1 MAFDPKPVSL
11 EEYNQSLRDSVN
23 AYYVHAMNDPSMS
36 REEAVS
42 STAQMAENY
51 LNAVDE
57 FQAAQAAQ
65 TEIGTEGE
73 ITSGSGTGVE
83 DGIDFGEDL
92 EGGEGCEDG
101 MDM

>member
-57 FQAAQAAQ
+57 FQAAQ
-65 TEIGTEGE
+65 TEIGTEGD
-73 ITSGSGTGVE
+73 ITSGNGTGVE
-83 DGIDFGEDL
+83 DGIDSGEDL

>member
-1 MAFDPKPVSL
+1 
-11 EEYNQSLRDSVN
+11 
-23 AYYVHAMNDPSMS
+23 
-36 REEAVS
+36 
-42 STAQMAENY
+42 MAENY

-57 FQAAQAAQ
+57 FQAAQ

-73 ITSGSGTGVE
+73 ITSGNGTGVE
-83 DGIDFGEDL
+83 DGIDSGEDL

>member
-23 AYYVHAMNDPSMS
+23 AYYVHAMNDSSMS

-57 FQAAQAAQ
+57 FQAAQ

-73 ITSGSGTGVE
+73 ITSGNGTGVE
-83 DGIDFGEDL
+83 DGIDSGEDL

>member
-36 REEAVS
+36 REEAGS
-42 STAQMAENY
+42 CTAENY

-57 FQAAQAAQ
+57 FQAAQ

-73 ITSGSGTGVE
+73 ITSGNGTGVE
-83 DGIDFGEDL
+83 DGIDSGEDL